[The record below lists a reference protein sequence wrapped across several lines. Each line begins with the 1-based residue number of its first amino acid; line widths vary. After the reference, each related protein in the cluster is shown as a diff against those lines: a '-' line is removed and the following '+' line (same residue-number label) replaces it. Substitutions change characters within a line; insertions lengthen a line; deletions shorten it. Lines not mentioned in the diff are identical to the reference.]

1 MSAFTGLIENHAK
14 QNGNYWLSHIFE
26 KGAVRWGNK
35 EKVIG
40 KNFFGHDF
48 YARYKN
54 TIRGLQLID
63 CYTNGT
69 FKTLREFADMG
80 LPIQMNMWLCLNG
93 VAKKAIKK
101 YKKADPLLE
110 SKRETLLSFLQR
122 QKKESKK

>member
-1 MSAFTGLIENHAK
+1 M
-14 QNGNYWLSHIFE
+14 
-26 KGAVRWGNK
+26 
-35 EKVIG
+35 
-40 KNFFGHDF
+40 
-48 YARYKN
+48 RYKN
-54 TIRGLQLID
+54 TIRGLRLID

-110 SKRETLLSFLQR
+110 SKKETLLSFLQC
-122 QKKESKK
+122 QKKG